1 MNYNV
6 LLGAMIMTV
15 LSLVASTTRLSSA
28 KVIVKA
34 VLLPRQTN
42 ATKQML
48 KLYPWIDNNWD
59 LKETELYL
67 VEEITQLCS
76 DNTVSGL
83 PLLPPQQ
90 KTERELDDYTRVF
103 LNALVNSNH
112 VNIDVV
118 WFCLEML
125 LHLVEAGTR
134 TDSPISSPTSPS
146 TNDHDSVAPS
156 SSSGTPGPQPRT
168 SRTSGTSCA
177 ESSNAVNR
185 PSRARKER
193 KRATKRKIPEDGE
206 DEEATSLRRSI
217 ESIEKQGEK
226 LTEIMQ
232 GLQENQ
238 SKQLEMVASFMGS
251 PVEAIKDKK

>member
-76 DNTVSGL
+76 DNTTRKDNLSIAYTKLSTFVFPLSLAYSYEETKGNQHSLLAKVLKDTSHWLNSTYLAIYHNVSGL

-112 VNIDVV
+112 VSLTITDDVV
-118 WFCLEML
+118 KTYRNYAILYTLKDVIVDVLSCL
-125 LHLVEAGTR
+125 
-134 TDSPISSPTSPS
+134 I
-146 TNDHDSVAPS
+146 
-156 SSSGTPGPQPRT
+156 
-168 SRTSGTSCA
+168 
-177 ESSNAVNR
+177 
-185 PSRARKER
+185 
-193 KRATKRKIPEDGE
+193 
-206 DEEATSLRRSI
+206 
-217 ESIEKQGEK
+217 
-226 LTEIMQ
+226 
-232 GLQENQ
+232 
-238 SKQLEMVASFMGS
+238 
-251 PVEAIKDKK
+251 